1 MKKKVTFIVNP
12 ISGDKDKS
20 KVLSSIGRHLDTALY
35 NAEVLMT
42 EEGGHAE
49 RLARESNADI
59 VVAVGGDGT
68 VNEVARGLIGT
79 DKIMGII
86 PCGSG
91 DGLALHLGLS
101 RKISSA
107 VRVINKGAVAKID
120 VAQINGRYFLCTAG
134 FGLDAKV
141 SQDFAK
147 SSRRGLARYIHYAWN
162 EWKNNPKEHYTI
174 TAGGETWSGDAIFV
188 TVANA
193 NQWGNQ
199 ARIAPLASLTDGM
212 LDVVVVRPFRTIVI
226 PSLVRRLMTGYA
238 HTSSYVLNFR
248 ASSVHVKRE
257 GPGAVHFDG
266 DPSEGGT
273 DYDLSVIPQA
283 LNVLVPQSK
292 LKKI

>member
-35 NAEVLMT
+35 NAEFLMT

-101 RKISSA
+101 RRISSA

-162 EWKNNPKEHYTI
+162 EWKNHPKEHFTI

>member
-35 NAEVLMT
+35 NAEFLMT

-107 VRVINKGAVAKID
+107 VRGINKGAVAKID

-162 EWKNNPKEHYTI
+162 EWKNHPKEHFTI

>member
-1 MKKKVTFIVNP
+1 MKKKITFIVNP

-20 KVLSSIGRHLDTALY
+20 KVLSAIGRHLDTALY

-42 EEGGHAE
+42 EKGGHAE
-49 RLARESNADI
+49 RLARESTSDI

-79 DKIMGII
+79 DKVMGII

-91 DGLALHLGLS
+91 DGLALHLGIS
-101 RKISSA
+101 RRIASA
-107 VRVINKGAVAKID
+107 VRVLNKGVAAKID

-162 EWKNNPKEHYTI
+162 EWKNNPVEHFTI
-174 TAGGETWSGDAIFV
+174 TAGGESWTGDAIFV

-199 ARIAPLASLTDGM
+199 AKIAPMASLRDGM

-248 ASSVHVKRE
+248 GESVHVSRSK
-257 GPGAVHFDG
+257 PGAVHFDG
-266 DPSEGGT
+266 DPSDGGT
-273 DYDLSVIPQA
+273 EFDLSVVPQA
-283 LNVLVPQSK
+283 LNVLVPSSMI
-292 LKKI
+292 KKI

>member
-35 NAEVLMT
+35 NAEFLMT

-101 RKISSA
+101 RRISSA

-162 EWKNNPKEHYTI
+162 EWKNHPKEHFTI

-193 NQWGNQ
+193 NKWGNQ

>member
-35 NAEVLMT
+35 NAEFLMT

-162 EWKNNPKEHYTI
+162 EWKNHPKEHFTI

>member
-162 EWKNNPKEHYTI
+162 EWKNHPKEHFTI

-257 GPGAVHFDG
+257 EPGAVHFDG

>member
-35 NAEVLMT
+35 NAEFLMT

-101 RKISSA
+101 RRISSA

-162 EWKNNPKEHYTI
+162 EWKNHPKEHFTI

-238 HTSSYVLNFR
+238 HTSSYVLTFR